1 MNTENLGEFIKTK
14 REKVNISNRQLSIDA
29 SMSRTYLYNI
39 EKGKQNSPKADIVV
53 RIANAFS
60 KYGYDKFETMN
71 ELLERIESYAEKDVN
86 RILDS
91 EKLLEQRKHEEK
103 NNSKHNNTTD
113 LSYVLSSIS
122 NDATFDLE
130 IEGINKKVVLDDNM
144 KMLIKETIRPII
156 KLYISKQSSKEVT
169 QWNI

>member
-1 MNTENLGEFIKTK
+1 MNTENLGEIIKTK
-14 REKVNISNRQLSIDA
+14 RKKVNISNRQLSVDA

-53 RIANAFS
+53 RIADAFT

-71 ELLERIESYAEKDVN
+71 ELLERIEGYTEKDKME
-86 RILDS
+86 ILKKEKYFEQS
-91 EKLLEQRKHEEK
+91 KYKLLNENTEK
-103 NNSKHNNTTD
+103 ND
-113 LSYVLSSIS
+113 LNYILSSIS

-144 KMLIKETIRPII
+144 KALIKETIRPMI
-156 KLYISKQSSKEVT
+156 KLYISKQSLKEVT

>member
-53 RIANAFS
+53 RIANAFT

-71 ELLERIESYAEKDVN
+71 ELLERIEGYTEKDKME
-86 RILDS
+86 ILKK
-91 EKLLEQRKHEEK
+91 EKYFEQSKYNLLNENTKK
-103 NNSKHNNTTD
+103 ND
-113 LSYVLSSIS
+113 LNYILSSIS

-144 KMLIKETIRPII
+144 KKLIKETIKPMI
-156 KLYISKQSSKEVT
+156 KLYMSK
-169 QWNI
+169 

>member
-1 MNTENLGEFIKTK
+1 MNTENLGEIIKTK
-14 REKVNISNRQLSIDA
+14 RKKVNISNRQLSVDA

-53 RIANAFS
+53 RIADAFT

-71 ELLERIESYAEKDVN
+71 ELLERIEGYTEKDKME
-86 RILDS
+86 ILKKEKYFEQS
-91 EKLLEQRKHEEK
+91 KYKLLNENTEK
-103 NNSKHNNTTD
+103 ND
-113 LSYVLSSIS
+113 LNYILSSIS

-144 KMLIKETIRPII
+144 KALIKETIRPMI
-156 KLYISKQSSKEVT
+156 KLYISKQSLKEVT
-169 QWNI
+169 QWSI

>member
-1 MNTENLGEFIKTK
+1 MNIENLGEIIKTK
-14 REKVNISNRQLSIDA
+14 RKKVNISNRQLSVDA

-53 RIANAFS
+53 RIADAFT

-71 ELLERIESYAEKDVN
+71 ELLERIEGYTEKDKME
-86 RILDS
+86 ILKKEKYFEQS
-91 EKLLEQRKHEEK
+91 KYKLLNENTEK
-103 NNSKHNNTTD
+103 ND
-113 LSYVLSSIS
+113 LNYILSSIS

-144 KMLIKETIRPII
+144 KALIKETIRPMI
-156 KLYISKQSSKEVT
+156 KLYISKQSLKEVT
-169 QWNI
+169 QWSI

>member
-1 MNTENLGEFIKTK
+1 MNTENLGEIIKTK
-14 REKVNISNRQLSIDA
+14 RKKVNISNRQLSVDA

-53 RIANAFS
+53 RIADAFT

-71 ELLERIESYAEKDVN
+71 ELLERIEGYTEKDKME
-86 RILDS
+86 ILKKEKYFEQS
-91 EKLLEQRKHEEK
+91 KYKLLNDNTEK
-103 NNSKHNNTTD
+103 ND
-113 LSYVLSSIS
+113 LNYILSSIS

-144 KMLIKETIRPII
+144 KALIKETIRPMI
-156 KLYISKQSSKEVT
+156 KLYISKQSLKEVT
-169 QWNI
+169 QWSI

>member
-1 MNTENLGEFIKTK
+1 MNTENLGEIIKTK
-14 REKVNISNRQLSIDA
+14 RKKVNISNRQLSVDA

-53 RIANAFS
+53 RIADAFT

-71 ELLERIESYAEKDVN
+71 ELLERIEGYTEKDKME
-86 RILDS
+86 ILKKEKYFEQS
-91 EKLLEQRKHEEK
+91 KYKLLNENTEK
-103 NNSKHNNTTD
+103 ND
-113 LSYVLSSIS
+113 LNYILSSIS

-130 IEGINKKVVLDDNM
+130 IEGINKKVALDDNM
-144 KMLIKETIRPII
+144 KALIKETIRPMI
-156 KLYISKQSSKEVT
+156 KLYISKQSLKEVT

>member
-1 MNTENLGEFIKTK
+1 MNTENLGEIIKTK
-14 REKVNISNRQLSIDA
+14 RKKVNISNRQLSVDA

-53 RIANAFS
+53 RIADAFT

-71 ELLERIESYAEKDVN
+71 ELLERIEGYTEKN
-86 RILDS
+86 KMEILKKEKYFEQS
-91 EKLLEQRKHEEK
+91 KYKLLNENTEK
-103 NNSKHNNTTD
+103 ND
-113 LSYVLSSIS
+113 LNYILSSIS
-122 NDATFDLE
+122 NDSTFDLE

-144 KMLIKETIRPII
+144 KALIKETIRPMI
-156 KLYISKQSSKEVT
+156 KLYISKQLLKEVT